1 MRIGD
6 EQVKVYLFVA
16 TLGYSRRL
24 YVRPFRN
31 ERQESW
37 FAGVVGAF
45 HHFGGITEEVD
56 NDRGLVARHDRVICW
71 AAAGCFGVR
80 TLFIAAPWMYALIKA
95 VGAVYLVFVG
105 GQLLWNSWRNK
116 GQFRSRLTEGLPR
129 LSPFHLGLL
138 TTLANPRSAVSVASI
153 FATAMPS
160 QPSIPLSFS
169 VMMLMVAMSA
179 CWYTFVACLFAVPY
193 LANGYQRFRRWIDRA
208 AGACLVFFGAK
219 TRCRAEKGSFLHAA

>member
-1 MRIGD
+1 MLQITI
-6 EQVKVYLFVA
+6 LLSVA
-16 TLGYSRRL
+16 ALWAFALVSPGPNFLVSARPGMARSRRAALQAVCGITLG
-24 YVRPFRN
+24 
-31 ERQESW
+31 
-37 FAGVVGAF
+37 
-45 HHFGGITEEVD
+45 T
-56 NDRGLVARHDRVICW
+56 ICW

-95 VGAVYLVFVG
+95 VGAAYLVFVG
-105 GQLLWNSWRNK
+105 GQLLWNTWRNK

-129 LSPFHLGLL
+129 LSPFQLGLL

-219 TRCRAEKGSFLHAA
+219 LAVEP

>member
-1 MRIGD
+1 MA
-6 EQVKVYLFVA
+6 EMTLLVSVA
-16 TLGYSRRL
+16 TLWALAVVSPGPNFLITARLAIARSRR
-24 YVRPFRN
+24 
-31 ERQESW
+31 
-37 FAGVVGAF
+37 AGLEAVC
-45 HHFGGITEEVD
+45 GIALGTV
-56 NDRGLVARHDRVICW
+56 CW
-71 AAAGCFGVR
+71 AGAGCFGVR

-95 VGAVYLVFVG
+95 VVAAYLLFVG

-160 QPSIPLSFS
+160 QPSIPLSLS

-193 LANGYQRFRRWIDRA
+193 LANGYQRFRRWIDRV

-219 TRCRAEKGSFLHAA
+219 LAVEP